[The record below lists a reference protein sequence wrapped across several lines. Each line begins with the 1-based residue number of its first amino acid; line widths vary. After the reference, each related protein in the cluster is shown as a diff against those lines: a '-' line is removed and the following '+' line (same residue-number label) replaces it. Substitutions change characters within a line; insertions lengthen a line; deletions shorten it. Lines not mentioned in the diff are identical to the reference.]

1 MGNYFRNRRFLNIF
15 LLICLA
21 GFLVLPQSALAD
33 VQLSTEKTYRFLNS
47 VQQELINKW
56 IDLTTSPSF
65 SKPEKQAALFLIR
78 NAIQQKELR
87 YAFVELPQ
95 KYLKNILKIAI
106 SLAISPDVGTILDK
120 IEKESVE
127 KAISIATEWLVQNE
141 IKVGSGT
148 LTDSF
153 ISYKGNPQNPNFY
166 YNLAYRPLTEKEG
179 EMTMEFY
186 SPEGIEPQDPTINVL
201 GLKRSSW
208 EIDSWRAAGNEKIEP
223 FIVRIKGKV
232 TETGAGGYVWK
243 DTSVEVTFSEPVPEL
258 PVEKP
263 LSF

>member
-148 LTDSF
+148 
-153 ISYKGNPQNPNFY
+153 
-166 YNLAYRPLTEKEG
+166 
-179 EMTMEFY
+179 
-186 SPEGIEPQDPTINVL
+186 
-201 GLKRSSW
+201 
-208 EIDSWRAAGNEKIEP
+208 
-223 FIVRIKGKV
+223 
-232 TETGAGGYVWK
+232 
-243 DTSVEVTFSEPVPEL
+243 
-258 PVEKP
+258 
-263 LSF
+263 